1 MNAPW
6 CTFLLHFQPS
16 AIALIY
22 QGKLVG
28 QATYHV
34 EDAPLYADA
43 FVEDDEDKTAE
54 TEGIAAK

>member
-1 MNAPW
+1 MHLFTSFP
-6 CTFLLHFQPS
+6 TFPL
-16 AIALIY
+16 ALIY